1 MNTTE
6 LKPAIEISSELSSS
20 KLAALGLHASD
31 AAEILSVAQRINLD
45 APSTVAEFGRDV
57 AEHTSQYADSLL
69 DQVQNTDLDDAGAKL
84 AQVVSVARA
93 LNLGPLSNQRSRIP
107 VIGGFLD
114 KLRLKGGDL
123 MGRFDTTRVQ
133 IEKLLTEV
141 QTTQV
146 GLVERNRSLESMY
159 SAVVEEHRML
169 GIHVVAGRLRLHDLA
184 AHSEELRSL
193 VGNDPSKLQ
202 RLADHD
208 TLIAN
213 LEKRVSDLTV
223 LQQNAFQSLPSIR
236 IIQSNNQL
244 LIDKFHTIREV
255 TVPAWKRQFVLL
267 LSLNEQRNA
276 VDLADTIDNTT
287 NDLLKSNAALLH
299 RNSVETAKANQRLV
313 IDVDTL
319 QKVQNTLIQ
328 TVDDVLKIQREGV
341 QKRAD
346 ATKQIEAM
354 RRDLQARL
362 LQGPADASVRA
373 RA

>member
-6 LKPAIEISSELSSS
+6 LKTAIEPSPELSSA
-20 KLAALGLHASD
+20 KLAELGLHASD

-107 VIGGFLD
+107 VIGGFID
-114 KLRLKGGDL
+114 KMRLKGGDL

-169 GIHVVAGRLRLHDLA
+169 GIHVVAGRLRLHDLSL
-184 AHSEELRSL
+184 HSDELRPQ

-208 TLIAN
+208 ALIAN
-213 LEKRVSDLTV
+213 LEKRVGDLTV

-299 RNSVETAKANQRLV
+299 RNSVETAEANQRLV
-313 IDVDTL
+313 IDVETL

-362 LQGPADASVRA
+362 LQGPADPSARA

>member
-6 LKPAIEISSELSSS
+6 LKPAIELSSELSSS
-20 KLAALGLHASD
+20 KLAELGLHASD
-31 AAEILSVAQRINLD
+31 AAEILSVAQRIDLD
-45 APSTVAEFGRDV
+45 APTTVAEFGRDV

-84 AQVVSVARA
+84 AQVVSVARS

-169 GIHVVAGRLRLHDLA
+169 GIHVVAGRLRLHDLSA
-184 AHSEELRSL
+184 RSDELRPQ

-213 LEKRVSDLTV
+213 LEKRVGDLTV

-362 LQGPADASVRA
+362 LQGPADPSVRA

>member
-6 LKPAIEISSELSSS
+6 LTHEIEQTSELATS
-20 KLAALGLHASD
+20 KLAELGLQASD
-31 AAEILSVAQRINLD
+31 TAEILSVAQRINLD
-45 APSTVAEFGRDV
+45 APNTIAEFGRDV
-57 AEHTSQYADSLL
+57 AEHTSQYADNLL
-69 DQVQNTDLDDAGAKL
+69 DQVKNGDLDDAGAKL
-84 AQVVSVARA
+84 AQVVSVARS
-93 LNLGPLSNQRSRIP
+93 LNLGPMSDQRSRIP
-107 VIGGFLD
+107 VIGGLID

-123 MGRFDTTRVQ
+123 VGRFDTTRVQ

-141 QTTQV
+141 QTTQA
-146 GLVERNRSLESMY
+146 GLAERNRSLESMY
-159 SAVVEEHRML
+159 AAVVEEHRIL
-169 GIHVVAGRLRLHDLA
+169 GIHVVAGRIRLKDLS
-184 AHSEELRSL
+184 AHSEELRKV

-202 RLADHD
+202 HLVDCDAL
-208 TLIAN
+208 TAN
-213 LEKRVSDLTV
+213 LQKRVGDLTV
-223 LQQNAFQSLPSIR
+223 LQQSAFQSLPSIR

-346 ATKQIEAM
+346 ASMQIEIM
-354 RRDLQARL
+354 RRD
-362 LQGPADASVRA
+362 
-373 RA
+373 

>member
-6 LKPAIEISSELSSS
+6 LKPAIELSSELSSS
-20 KLAALGLHASD
+20 KLAELGLHASD
-31 AAEILSVAQRINLD
+31 AAEILSVAQRIDLD
-45 APSTVAEFGRDV
+45 APTTVAEFGRDV

-169 GIHVVAGRLRLHDLA
+169 GIHVVAGRLRLHDLSA
-184 AHSEELRSL
+184 RSDELRPQ

-213 LEKRVSDLTV
+213 LEKRVGDLTV

-362 LQGPADASVRA
+362 LQGPAGPSARVRA
-373 RA
+373 